1 MGAKRQIW
9 WWASATGGL
18 VAGIAL
24 PPVGLPPLLWLALVP
39 LWGITAA
46 PVPPWAGALWGG
58 LAVLISHRWLLALHP
73 LDWIGVP
80 LPLSLPLCLL
90 LLGVCAVA
98 GGLLV
103 ALWVLLA
110 RRLDAGRLSSAVLLS
125 CGWGLVEVLLAK
137 GPLFWLGLG
146 ASALPSDRALA
157 GLAALGGTGLVAA
170 VQLGIGWCLWRWW
183 LGPARRRWATVFTVV
198 VVVAHGI
205 GAWTLAAIP
214 KASQRTERVLVL
226 QPAIPTRQK
235 FQQAQQT
242 LLERRLQAALGEGK
256 TREVAVVLLPE
267 GALGADPSLAMPA
280 PVQLIAGGFR
290 WQEQGTEIEQRSS
303 LLRFEPGE
311 TSPGGWIDKH
321 RVVPLGEWV
330 PLAGLARWSGL
341 SAVGGI
347 EPGPA
352 SRLLLRPQGAIGA
365 AICYEVSNGSGLA
378 LAVRDGA
385 RWLLLSANLDPYPP
399 MLQHQFV
406 ALAQLRAIE
415 TGRAVVSVANT
426 GPSVLVD
433 ARGKVEQQLPP
444 GRPATGLFTVPQ
456 LDALTPYDR
465 FGDTILAVVLV
476 LAWLRRL
483 AETAP
488 CSDP

>member
-1 MGAKRQIW
+1 
-9 WWASATGGL
+9 
-18 VAGIAL
+18 
-24 PPVGLPPLLWLALVP
+24 
-39 LWGITAA
+39 
-46 PVPPWAGALWGG
+46 
-58 LAVLISHRWLLALHP
+58 
-73 LDWIGVP
+73 
-80 LPLSLPLCLL
+80 
-90 LLGVCAVA
+90 
-98 GGLLV
+98 
-103 ALWVLLA
+103 
-110 RRLDAGRLSSAVLLS
+110 
-125 CGWGLVEVLLAK
+125 
-137 GPLFWLGLG
+137 
-146 ASALPSDRALA
+146 
-157 GLAALGGTGLVAA
+157 

-183 LGPARRRWATVFTVV
+183 LGPALRRWATVFTVV

-465 FGDTILAVVLV
+465 FGNAILAVVLV
-476 LAWLRRL
+476 LAWLGRL
-483 AETAP
+483 AETVP